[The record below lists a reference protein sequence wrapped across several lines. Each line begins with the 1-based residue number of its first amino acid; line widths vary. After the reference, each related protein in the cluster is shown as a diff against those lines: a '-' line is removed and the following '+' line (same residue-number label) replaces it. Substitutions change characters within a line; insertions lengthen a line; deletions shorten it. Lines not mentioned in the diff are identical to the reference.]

1 VDIRDVARRAKVS
14 TATVSRTVNQ
24 VATVDAQLAK
34 RVWKAIEELGYYPNR
49 QARALVSGRSR
60 VFGLIVSEITNPFFP
75 EIVQTFETLAVEQ
88 HYEIL
93 LTSTIHDPKRMELAV
108 RRMIEGRVDGVAIL
122 TFGMEEDLLEHLR
135 FRNLPLVFVDI
146 GPKAPRVSNIRVD
159 YADGIRQA
167 VQHLAALR
175 HQRIGFIAG
184 PLRLR
189 SAMARKD
196 AFQASMKEIGLPVK
210 PDFLVEGDHRLEG
223 GKRALKKLAELRE
236 RPTAVLCS
244 NDMTAIGVMREA
256 FELNIKVPQDLSV
269 IGFDDIRMAEF
280 LTPPLTT
287 VQMSQSELA
296 RLAFEALLKEVKR
309 ETPIP
314 EGSEYVL
321 KTHLVLRNSTTFP
334 SSHTA
339 TGRRTTAK
347 SVRTQAER
355 WDQIDSAT
363 HRLQANDFLLDPPVA
378 SADVR
383 IAAQLFTT
391 ADGRADESAADQFAR
406 LPPSLVAREEGVQMR
421 DSSQRAV
428 RDFFRLGWRKLPRR
442 TLTSTAERIAS
453 WKSGG
458 QDPANI
464 FNCRQGDIVVNS
476 WKRFANIKRL
486 AMAIEVAMVVRGED
500 GICLEFSGEQAAGQ
514 GYASENADVSNADPL
529 LW

>member
-14 TATVSRTVNQ
+14 TATVSRTVNR

-34 RVWKAIEELGYYPNR
+34 RVWKAIDELGYYPNR

-175 HQRIGFIAG
+175 HERIGFIAG

-210 PDFLVEGDHRLEG
+210 PDFLIEGDHRLEG
-223 GKRALKKLAELRE
+223 GKRALKKLAQLRE

-269 IGFDDIRMAEF
+269 VGFDDIRMAEF

-309 ETPIP
+309 ETPVP
-314 EGSEYVL
+314 DGCEYVL

-334 SSHTA
+334 SSHPA
-339 TGRRTTAK
+339 SRRRTTAK
-347 SVRTQAER
+347 S
-355 WDQIDSAT
+355 
-363 HRLQANDFLLDPPVA
+363 
-378 SADVR
+378 
-383 IAAQLFTT
+383 
-391 ADGRADESAADQFAR
+391 
-406 LPPSLVAREEGVQMR
+406 
-421 DSSQRAV
+421 
-428 RDFFRLGWRKLPRR
+428 
-442 TLTSTAERIAS
+442 
-453 WKSGG
+453 
-458 QDPANI
+458 
-464 FNCRQGDIVVNS
+464 
-476 WKRFANIKRL
+476 
-486 AMAIEVAMVVRGED
+486 
-500 GICLEFSGEQAAGQ
+500 
-514 GYASENADVSNADPL
+514 
-529 LW
+529 